1 METTTIQRELAAFT
15 GLYDLAS
22 ERLGGAVVAA
32 NDEFFAEKENLI
44 KVAAPVFD
52 PDRYTDRGKWMDGW
66 ETRRRRTP
74 GHDWVV
80 IRLGMPGMV
89 RGINIDTSF
98 FLGNHPSHA
107 SLEACCL
114 AGDPDDEAL
123 ADDDHW
129 VEILSRVDLKPG
141 SQNLF
146 PIKNKSRWTHVRLR
160 IYPDGGVARLRV
172 YGAVAP
178 VWSAVDEHK
187 LVDFASM
194 SNGGLVIAASD
205 MFFGS
210 RENLIMPG
218 PSLSMRD
225 GWETKRRR
233 GQGHDWAIVRLGH
246 PGKIVRIEVDT
257 THFKGNFPDTCSID
271 TCFAPD
277 RSILEPV
284 VPTSDAAWQEI
295 VSQTKLYADQT
306 HVFEPEL
313 AGKIVTHV
321 RLNIY
326 PDGGVARLRVFGVPE
341 SI

>member
-1 METTTIQRELAAFT
+1 METTVQREPAAFT

-22 ERLGGAVVAA
+22 ERLGGAVVIA
-32 NDEFFAEKENLI
+32 NDEFFAEKENLV

-74 GHDWVV
+74 GHDWCVV
-80 IRLGMPGMV
+80 RLGLPGFI
-89 RGINIDTSF
+89 RGVNIDTAF
-98 FLGNHPSHA
+98 FLGNHPSQA
-107 SLEACCL
+107 SIDACCL
-114 AGDPDDEAL
+114 AGDPDDAAL
-123 ADDDHW
+123 ADEANW
-129 VEILSRVDLKPG
+129 TEILTKADLKPG

-146 PIKNKSRWTHVRLR
+146 PVKNRSRWTHVRLR
-160 IYPDGGVARLRV
+160 IYPDGGVARLRI

-178 VWSAVDEHK
+178 ITPARKPEA
-187 LVDFASM
+187 LVDLASM
-194 SNGGLVIAASD
+194 ESGGLVIAASD

-210 RENLIMPG
+210 RENLIMRG
-218 PSLSMRD
+218 RSESMRD

-233 GQGHDWAIVRLGH
+233 GPGHDWAVVRLGH

-257 THFKGNFPDTCSID
+257 SHFKGNYPDRCSID
-271 TCFAPD
+271 GCFAPD

-284 VPTSDAAWQEI
+284 VPSDEAWASILSE
-295 VSQTKLYADQT
+295 SKLGPDQV
-306 HVFEPEL
+306 HVFQPEV

-321 RLNIY
+321 RLHIY

-341 SI
+341 EI